1 MEQVSGGA
9 MNRAFKTESF
19 ERRQVYKDSKGAG
32 TVRIHLFPGAR
43 PTRRRRTPLRG
54 LAAEDSARIRL
65 TRAQGLTLLGVLAA
79 LGLAV
84 ALAPMATGHAACM
97 TLWLLFAGNAVLRL
111 AAAALPQ
118 GAGRTP
124 YLHPGLLPRYTVI
137 VALYHEAGIAAQ
149 VLSAMLALRYPKT
162 RLDIVFAL
170 EEDDAE
176 TIAALSALDLPGH
189 VSLSLTP
196 PGFPRTKPRALNHAL
211 MHLHLCRLCNN
222 FSEAE
227 VCEVCA
233 SPNRDKRQL
242 AVVELPADFNM
253 MEATQSYGGLYFV
266 LMGRLSPLDG
276 IGPREI
282 HLDRLISRALD
293 GVVEE
298 VILATNF
305 TPEGEA
311 TAHTIGEL
319 LKARGLKVSRL
330 ARGVPV
336 GGELEYV
343 DSGTLAQAVRDRRTV

>member
-1 MEQVSGGA
+1 MQ
-9 MNRAFKTESF
+9 
-19 ERRQVYKDSKGAG
+19 
-32 TVRIHLFPGAR
+32 P
-43 PTRRRRTPLRG
+43 
-54 LAAEDSARIRL
+54 
-65 TRAQGLTLLGVLAA
+65 AA
-79 LGLAV
+79 LENLIGALRVLPGVGPKSAARMAYHLLQRDRRGAE
-84 ALAPMATGHAACM
+84 ALAG
-97 TLWLLFAGNAVLRL
+97 
-111 AAAALPQ
+111 
-118 GAGRTP
+118 
-124 YLHPGLLPRYTVI
+124 
-137 VALYHEAGIAAQ
+137 
-149 VLSAMLALRYPKT
+149 
-162 RLDIVFAL
+162 
-170 EEDDAE
+170 
-176 TIAALSALDLPGH
+176 
-189 VSLSLTP
+189 
-196 PGFPRTKPRALNHAL
+196 ALNHAL
-211 MHLHLCRLCNN
+211 THLHHCRLCNN

-233 SPNRDKRQL
+233 SPRRDKHLL
-242 AVVELPADFNM
+242 AVVEMPADFNM
-253 MEATQSYGGLYFV
+253 MEATQSYNGLYFV

-293 GVVEE
+293 GTVEE